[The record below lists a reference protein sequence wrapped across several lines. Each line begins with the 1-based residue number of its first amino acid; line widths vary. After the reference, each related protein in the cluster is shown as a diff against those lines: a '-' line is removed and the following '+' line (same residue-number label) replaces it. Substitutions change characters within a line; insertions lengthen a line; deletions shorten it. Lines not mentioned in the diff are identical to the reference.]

1 MTWANLAR
9 LLQATDRKTP
19 TETVKMFSEGMES
32 FNTQTSPKHTVFCI
46 LDKDTLKA
54 NSIALAKAKKWIS
67 SIFEMF
73 DDEIE
78 NEMYLHNDL
87 GEVVYQ
93 LDPSAESQKKYSV
106 NYIHRLLELNC
117 GKFNSKEYR
126 MVEQAML
133 NMSAN
138 ERRWFV
144 RYWLRT
150 PRNGIN
156 RGTVEKILARYYRK
170 KITEVK
176 KHLNFNSVDMVSRYY
191 NMGEEPQ
198 MSLSHGGFIKPMLAK
213 DLPMNKWPA
222 KKIVDFKYDG
232 NRYQIHKEGQSVIIF
247 NRKGK
252 IVSKQFPD
260 VAEIVRNYEV
270 DNVIFDGEIYPINED
285 GSPAEHK
292 LMGTRVHSKNV
303 EEAMERVKVKWV
315 IFDCLKWAGE
325 TIMDL
330 PYDQRLERFK
340 GNPDQA
346 QRMPEDGDVMA
357 FYNVAINEG
366 FEGIIVK
373 DASLPYEA
381 GKRSKG
387 WAKYKPPLIEL
398 DVVILSAQYGEGK
411 KSNVF
416 ATFEMGVATE
426 NSFQSIG
433 YVGTGFS
440 DMDLISLTNTLRR
453 NIVSYEDNSYS
464 VNPVVV
470 LEVRADLISRD
481 AKNNIGLRFPR
492 CKRIRDDK
500 FVADINTLRDL
511 EAME

>member
-1 MTWANLAR
+1 MAWTNLAR
-9 LLQATDRKTP
+9 LLQATDRMRP

-32 FNTQTSPKHTVFCI
+32 FNTITSPKHTVFCI
-46 LDKDTLKA
+46 LDKDSLEA
-54 NSIALAKAKKWIS
+54 NGIALAKAKKWIS
-67 SIFEMF
+67 SIFNMF
-73 DDEIE
+73 DDEID
-78 NEMYLHNDL
+78 NELYLHNDL

-93 LDPSAESQKKYSV
+93 LDPSAETQKKYTV
-106 NYIHRLLELNC
+106 NYVHRLLELNC
-117 GKFNSKEYR
+117 SKFDSKEYR
-126 MVEQAML
+126 MIEQAIL

-144 RYWLRT
+144 RYWLRK

-156 RGTVEKILARYYRK
+156 RGTVEKILARYYRR
-170 KITEVK
+170 KITDVK
-176 KHLNFNSVDMVSRYY
+176 KHLNFNSVDIVSNYY
-191 NMGEEPQ
+191 NMGEEPK
-198 MSLSHGGFIKPMLAK
+198 MVLSHGGFIKPMLAK

-252 IVSKQFPD
+252 IVSKQFPEI
-260 VAEIVRNYEV
+260 AEIVRNYEV

-325 TIMDL
+325 TIMTL
-330 PYDQRLERFK
+330 PYEQRLERFK

-357 FYNVAINEG
+357 FYNVAISEG

-381 GKRSKG
+381 GKRSTG

-411 KSNVF
+411 KAGVF
-416 ATFEMGVATE
+416 ATFEMGVSSE
-426 NSFQSIG
+426 DGFQSIG

-453 NIVSYEDNSYS
+453 NIVSYENNSYL

-481 AKNNIGLRFPR
+481 ASNNIGLRFPR

-500 FVADINTLRDL
+500 FVADINTLKDL

>member
-1 MTWANLAR
+1 
-9 LLQATDRKTP
+9 
-19 TETVKMFSEGMES
+19 MFSEGMES
-32 FNTQTSPKHTVFCI
+32 FNTITSPKHTVFCI
-46 LDKDTLKA
+46 LDKDSLEA
-54 NSIALAKAKKWIS
+54 NGIALAKAKKWIS
-67 SIFEMF
+67 SIFNMF
-73 DDEIE
+73 DDEID
-78 NEMYLHNDL
+78 NELYLHNDL

-93 LDPSAESQKKYSV
+93 LDPSAETQKKYTV
-106 NYIHRLLELNC
+106 NYVHRLLELNC
-117 GKFNSKEYR
+117 SKFDSKEYR
-126 MVEQAML
+126 MIEQAIL

-144 RYWLRT
+144 RYWLRK

-156 RGTVEKILARYYRK
+156 RGTVEKILARYYRR
-170 KITEVK
+170 KITDVK
-176 KHLNFNSVDMVSRYY
+176 KHLNFNSVDIVSNYY
-191 NMGEEPQ
+191 NMGEEPK
-198 MSLSHGGFIKPMLAK
+198 MVLSHGGFIKPMLAK

-252 IVSKQFPD
+252 IVSKQFPEI
-260 VAEIVRNYEV
+260 AEIVRNYEV

-325 TIMDL
+325 TIMTL
-330 PYDQRLERFK
+330 PYEQRLERFK

-357 FYNVAINEG
+357 FYNVAISEG

-381 GKRSKG
+381 GKRSTG

-411 KSNVF
+411 KAGVF
-416 ATFEMGVATE
+416 ATFEMGVSSE
-426 NSFQSIG
+426 DGFQSIG

-453 NIVSYEDNSYS
+453 NIVSYENNSYL

-481 AKNNIGLRFPR
+481 ASNNIGLRFPR

-500 FVADINTLRDL
+500 FVADINTLKDL

>member
-1 MTWANLAR
+1 MTWTNLAR
-9 LLQATDRKTP
+9 LLQATDRLKP
-19 TETVKMFSEGMES
+19 TQTIKMFSEGMAS
-32 FNTQTSPKHTVFCI
+32 FNTQTSPRRTALSI
-46 LDKDTLKA
+46 LNKDSLKA

-67 SIFEMF
+67 SIFNMF
-73 DDEIE
+73 DDEID
-78 NEMYLHNDL
+78 NELYLHNDL

-93 LDPSAESQKKYSV
+93 LDPSAETQKKYTL
-106 NYIHRLLELNC
+106 NYVHRLLELNC
-117 GKFNSKEYR
+117 GKFDSKEYR
-126 MVEQAML
+126 MIQQAML

-144 RYWLRT
+144 RYWLRK

-156 RGTVEKILARYYRK
+156 RGTVEKIMASYYLK
-170 KITEVK
+170 KITDVK
-176 KHLNFNSVDMVSRYY
+176 RDLNFNSVDIVSQYY
-191 NMGEEPQ
+191 DMGEKPPTT
-198 MSLSHGGFIKPMLAK
+198 LSHGSFVKPMLAQ

-222 KKIVDFKYDG
+222 NKIVDFKYDG
-232 NRYQIHKEGQSVIIF
+232 NRYQIHKEGESVIIF

-292 LMGTRVHSKNV
+292 RMGTRVHSKNV

-325 TIMDL
+325 TIMGL
-330 PYDQRLERFK
+330 RYDQRLERFK
-340 GNPDQA
+340 DNPDQA

-357 FYNVAINEG
+357 FYNVAISEG

-398 DVVILSAQYGEGK
+398 DVVVLSAQYGEGK

-416 ATFEMGVATE
+416 ATFEMAVATDDG
-426 NSFQSIG
+426 FQSIG

-453 NIVSYEDNSYS
+453 NIVSYEGNSYN

-481 AKNNIGLRFPR
+481 TANNIGLRFPR

-500 FVADINTLRDL
+500 FVSDINTLKDL

>member
-1 MTWANLAR
+1 
-9 LLQATDRKTP
+9 
-19 TETVKMFSEGMES
+19 MES
-32 FNTQTSPKHTVFCI
+32 FNTITSPKHTVFCI
-46 LDKDTLKA
+46 LDKDSLEA
-54 NSIALAKAKKWIS
+54 NGIALAKAKKWIS
-67 SIFEMF
+67 SIFNMF
-73 DDEIE
+73 DDEID
-78 NEMYLHNDL
+78 NELYLHNDL

-93 LDPSAESQKKYSV
+93 LDPSAETQKKYTV
-106 NYIHRLLELNC
+106 NYVHRLLELNC
-117 GKFNSKEYR
+117 SKFDSKEYR
-126 MVEQAML
+126 MIEQAIL

-144 RYWLRT
+144 RYWLRK

-156 RGTVEKILARYYRK
+156 RGTVEKILARYYRR
-170 KITEVK
+170 KITDVK
-176 KHLNFNSVDMVSRYY
+176 KHLNFNSVDIVSNYY
-191 NMGEEPQ
+191 NMGEEPK
-198 MSLSHGGFIKPMLAK
+198 MVLSHGGFIKPMLAK

-252 IVSKQFPD
+252 IVSKQFPEI
-260 VAEIVRNYEV
+260 AEIVRNYEV

-325 TIMDL
+325 TIMTL
-330 PYDQRLERFK
+330 PYEQRLERFK

-357 FYNVAINEG
+357 FYNVAISEG

-381 GKRSKG
+381 GKRSTG

-411 KSNVF
+411 KAGVF
-416 ATFEMGVATE
+416 ATFEMGVSSE
-426 NSFQSIG
+426 DGFQSIG

-453 NIVSYEDNSYS
+453 NIVSYENNSYL

-481 AKNNIGLRFPR
+481 ASNNIGLRFPR

-500 FVADINTLRDL
+500 FVADINTLKDL

>member
-1 MTWANLAR
+1 MAWTNLAR
-9 LLQATDRKTP
+9 LLQATNRMKP
-19 TETVKMFSEGMES
+19 TQTIKMFSEGMES
-32 FNTQTSPKHTVFCI
+32 FNSQTSPKHTVFCI
-46 LDKDTLKA
+46 LDKDSLKA

-67 SIFEMF
+67 SIFNMF
-73 DDEIE
+73 DDEID
-78 NEMYLHNDL
+78 NELYLHNDL

-93 LDPSAESQKKYSV
+93 LDPSAETQKKYTV
-106 NYIHRLLELNC
+106 NYVHRLLELNC
-117 GKFNSKEYR
+117 SKFNSKEYL
-126 MVEQAML
+126 MIEQAIL

-144 RYWLRT
+144 RYWLRK

-156 RGTVEKILARYYRK
+156 RGTVEKILARYYSR
-170 KITEVK
+170 KITDVK
-176 KHLNFNSVDMVSRYY
+176 KHLNFNSVDMVSLYY
-191 NMGEEPQ
+191 NMGEEPR
-198 MSLSHGGFIKPMLAK
+198 MVLSHGGFIKPMLAK
-213 DLPMNKWPA
+213 DLPMDKWPA

-232 NRYQIHKEGQSVIIF
+232 NRYQIHKEGESVIIF

-252 IVSKQFPD
+252 
-260 VAEIVRNYEV
+260 
-270 DNVIFDGEIYPINED
+270 
-285 GSPAEHK
+285 
-292 LMGTRVHSKNV
+292 MHSKNV

-325 TIMDL
+325 TIMNL
-330 PYDQRLERFK
+330 PYEQRLERFK

-357 FYNVAINEG
+357 FYNVAISEG

-381 GKRSKG
+381 GKRSTG

-411 KSNVF
+411 KAGVF
-416 ATFEMGVATE
+416 ATFEMGVSSE
-426 NSFQSIG
+426 GGFQSIG
-433 YVGTGFS
+433 DVGTGFS

-453 NIVSYEDNSYS
+453 NIVSYENNSYL

-481 AKNNIGLRFPR
+481 ASNNIGLRFPR

-500 FVADINTLRDL
+500 FVADINTLKDL